1 MKAMP
6 IMKMITLIK
15 EANLSIA
22 VSYSQITVAYHIGT

>member
-6 IMKMITLIK
+6 IMKMITLI
-15 EANLSIA
+15 SIA